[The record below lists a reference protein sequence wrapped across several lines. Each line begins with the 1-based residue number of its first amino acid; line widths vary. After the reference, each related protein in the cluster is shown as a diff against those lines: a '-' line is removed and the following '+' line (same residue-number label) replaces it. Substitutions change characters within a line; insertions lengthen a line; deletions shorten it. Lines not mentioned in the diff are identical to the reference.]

1 MIINKGKFLYK
12 FHPVWMKKE
21 PVKSKPN
28 INKKNDDIVE
38 EQPVDNEPCA
48 WNYIELICKDYRPN
62 LNLMFAYDN
71 ASDRSEGVVIIGR
84 WNDGVVK

>member
-38 EQPVDNEPCA
+38 EQPWINQNIK
-48 WNYIELICKDYRPN
+48 WNFSLSMPRWMWILLSLFLISLVFLIN
-62 LNLMFAYDN
+62 
-71 ASDRSEGVVIIGR
+71 
-84 WNDGVVK
+84 

>member
-21 PVKSKPN
+21 PVKSKPD

-38 EQPVDNEPCA
+38 EQPWINQNIT
-48 WNYIELICKDYRPN
+48 WNFSLSMPRWMWILLSLFLISLVFLIN
-62 LNLMFAYDN
+62 
-71 ASDRSEGVVIIGR
+71 
-84 WNDGVVK
+84 